1 MREGCQISLSYA
13 SSLPMGWALK
23 CPRTRSTRFSTK
35 QKEYLTAKFQIG
47 ERSGQ
52 KADPATVSKA
62 MRIAKDANR
71 EWLFDSTEFLTT
83 RQIASF
89 FSRLAVKR
97 SIEDDGQSSI
107 WTSNASCSKSELRS
121 WPTSQ
126 FSMPTQLCTMHTTS
140 AIWLKTQSFRRSL

>member
-1 MREGCQISLSYA
+1 
-13 SSLPMGWALK
+13 MGWALK

-121 WPTSQ
+121 
-126 FSMPTQLCTMHTTS
+126 
-140 AIWLKTQSFRRSL
+140 